1 LITIQH
7 FLPQA
12 EKEMRGLVRFPF
24 FLLVVACCL
33 YQTTAFP
40 KRRLVNT
47 STTEFS
53 RERVKLSHQKSNE
66 AVGPATPQRAE
77 IISRTA
83 ILRFDALVGIV
94 YATGFFLFP
103 NKTLSLFFE
112 YEFDPSIRA
121 FLHLAVRM
129 IAVNHVG
136 YVAGLLA
143 APPEHAIKVATGFLT
158 FGGAIVVYCGQA
170 KLKTT
175 AAFWTCTILTSA
187 MIVAHVLAL

>member
-1 LITIQH
+1 
-7 FLPQA
+7 
-12 EKEMRGLVRFPF
+12 MRGLCRVPL
-24 FLLVVACCL
+24 FLLVVACCF

-40 KRRLVNT
+40 KRRLVN
-47 STTEFS
+47 SSKTEFS
-53 RERVKLSHQKSNE
+53 RERVKLSHHESDK
-66 AVGPATPQRAE
+66 AVGSATAQRTE
-77 IISRTA
+77 IISRTTL
-83 ILRFDALVGIV
+83 LRFDALVGIV

-103 NKTLSLFFE
+103 AKTLSLFFE

-129 IAVNHVG
+129 IAVNHLG

-158 FGGAIVVYCGQA
+158 FGGAFVVYYGQA
-170 KLKTT
+170 KLKTA